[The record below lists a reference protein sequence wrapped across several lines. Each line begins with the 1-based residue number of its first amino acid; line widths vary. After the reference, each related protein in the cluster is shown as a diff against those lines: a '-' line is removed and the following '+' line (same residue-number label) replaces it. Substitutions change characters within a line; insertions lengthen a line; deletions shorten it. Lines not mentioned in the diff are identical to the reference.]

1 MDAQEVIDK
10 YHGLTQIEDQFR
22 VMKGDLE
29 TRPLSV
35 RTKEQVEAHLLI
47 CMIALILLRIIQKRI
62 LSSGKV
68 SPDPDAYWSTGLN
81 GHRIQEALLK
91 WKVDLLPGELYRFMD
106 VDDPDLKLILDSF
119 GIHIPAKL
127 YRRSELKSIKTGIK
141 IFM

>member
-1 MDAQEVIDK
+1 MTGEILDSSKIKAFLDFDKVAEYRNRLGYYQIVTSELTMDAQEVIDK

-29 TRPLSV
+29 TRPLYV
-35 RTKEQVEAHLLI
+35 RTKEHVEAHLLI

-91 WKVDLLPGELYRFMD
+91 WKV
-106 VDDPDLKLILDSF
+106 
-119 GIHIPAKL
+119 
-127 YRRSELKSIKTGIK
+127 
-141 IFM
+141 